1 MILTKTI
8 IIRINNKNIEHY
20 RSQDIDVVYGELYDM
35 DVKYVPRYSKY
46 KIMVKCET
54 CGAEKELPMQ
64 KYHQNW
70 ERSESYNCKAC
81 NNITYKKSMLEK
93 YGYDNPAKIESSI
106 KKRKETCLEKYGNEY
121 VVISDHSKEKT
132 KIIFDEKYDGHPM
145 RNIEIKN
152 KIIKKA
158 KITKIE
164 RGLVIP
170 DEELTEWELYRRI
183 VRKITNRNRKKL
195 IEDWNGLD
203 HYDGEN
209 IKENLDMK
217 HTDYGYPTV
226 DHKISII
233 YGFKNGISP
242 EEIGDI
248 SNLCI
253 TKKGINS
260 SKSFLTEEDYNIKG
274 QL

>member
-8 IIRINNKNIEHY
+8 LIRINNKNIEHY
-20 RSQDIDVVYGELYDM
+20 KSQGIDVVYGELYDM
-35 DVKYVPRYSKY
+35 DVKYVSRYSKY
-46 KIMVKCET
+46 KILAKCET

-93 YGYDNPAKIESSI
+93 YGYDNPAKMESSI

-121 VVISDHSKEKT
+121 VVNSDYSKEKT
-132 KIIFDEKYDGHPM
+132 KIIFDEKYDGHPL
-145 RNIEIKN
+145 RNIDIKN
-152 KIIKKA
+152 KIIKKS

-164 RGLVIP
+164 RGLVVP
-170 DEELTEWELYRRI
+170 DEELNKWELYRRNI
-183 VRKITNRNRKKL
+183 RNITNRNKKKL
-195 IEDWNGLD
+195 MEDWDGFD
-203 HYDGEN
+203 YYDGEYIKDNFN
-209 IKENLDMK
+209 IK
-217 HTDYGYPTV
+217 HTDYDYPTI

-233 YGFKNGISP
+233 CGFKNNIP
-242 EEIGDI
+242 PDIIGDI

-260 SKSFLTEEDYNIKG
+260 SKSFLTEDNYNKKS
-274 QL
+274 QS